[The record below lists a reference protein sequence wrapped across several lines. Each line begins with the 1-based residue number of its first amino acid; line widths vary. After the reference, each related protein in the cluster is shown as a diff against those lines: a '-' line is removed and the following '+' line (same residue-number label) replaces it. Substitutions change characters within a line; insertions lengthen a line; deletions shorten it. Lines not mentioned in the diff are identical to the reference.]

1 MRGEADGEGFESVAQ
16 ALGALDW
23 TLAHV
28 VFNVRARTAVA
39 LRQHLVQAGIEVPD
53 SVIDSPKWFRAF
65 HGPLYV
71 ASHEDGFG
79 GLLRDRLVQLGFEED
94 AVRET
99 IDGLQR
105 EIVDLCLDVESAVAI
120 ELRRNLEDVGVR
132 VPPAILAS
140 GAWRNVFARKQG
152 ELPRAAIS
160 IVQNGIDSR
169 AFRAV
174 E

>member
-1 MRGEADGEGFESVAQ
+1 MRGKADGEGFESVTQ

-23 TLAHV
+23 TLARV

-39 LRQHLVQAGIEVPD
+39 LGQHLVQAGIEVPD

-120 ELRRNLEDVGVR
+120 ELRCDLEDVGVR
-132 VPPAILAS
+132 VPPSILGS
-140 GAWRNVFARKQG
+140 GVWRNVLTRDQG
-152 ELPRAAIS
+152 KLPPAAAS
-160 IVQNGIDSR
+160 IVKSGIDSPV
-169 AFRAV
+169 FRPV